1 MSTITPPHTYAAWVA
16 VLDMLKDKKNDEE
29 VLKAMQQG
37 SLEWQSGIAERF
49 SRKLID
55 TINYRMNSAT
65 DKFQRDLNRA
75 YGQERVIVQSLLA
88 LRKEFSFLSKAINLN
103 VIPEKERHHYYQ
115 LVIDQ
120 ANSIQK
126 SLEDSAKQDRSGKL
140 SSIIRNNRV
149 NAL

>member
-37 SLEWQSGIAERF
+37 SLEWQSGVAERF